1 MPGGVRT
8 EIHLDRVDTQG
19 AFCLLVDHPPVGW
32 SLPPHVHHGVAETI
46 HIVDGEFELM
56 LGGRRFRLVP
66 GQTIHVPADMIHST
80 SNVGAGPGQRVL
92 IFSPAGMEEFF
103 LQAGAPSAEA
113 EVDGAAVV
121 AAAVRHG
128 WEFVPDAVQG

>member
-19 AFCLLVDHPPVGW
+19 SFCLLVDHPPAGW
-32 SLPPHVHHGVAETI
+32 SLPQHVHHGVAETI
-46 HIVDGEFELM
+46 HIVEGEFEVSLA
-56 LGGRRFRLVP
+56 GRPFRLRP
-66 GQTIHVPADMIHST
+66 GQTIHVPAGMIHST
-80 SNVGAGPGQRVL
+80 MNIGTGPGRRIL

-103 LQAGAPSAEA
+103 LQVGAPTAES
-113 EVDGAAVV
+113 ELDGAQVL

-128 WEFVPDAVQG
+128 WEFVPPPARS